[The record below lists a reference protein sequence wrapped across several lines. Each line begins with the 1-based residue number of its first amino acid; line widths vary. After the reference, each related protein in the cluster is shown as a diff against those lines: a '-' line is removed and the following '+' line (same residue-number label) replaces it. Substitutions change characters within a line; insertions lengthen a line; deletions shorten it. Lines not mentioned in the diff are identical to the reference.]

1 MFITKD
7 LLQEKGACQSGTRWF
22 LEKFPNGVDYQD
34 LLNALAAENNIEWAQ
49 WVLQNFGKLN
59 AVMEVE
65 ELTIEG
71 SLFFAGTVIVK
82 GKMKISKWLLAGE
95 GIKAGLGIEAGEGI
109 EAGLGI
115 ESDLGIKAGRGV
127 KAVADIKAGEGIKAG
142 EDIKAGL
149 GIEAGEDIEAGW
161 DIEAGADIKAGL
173 GIEAGADIK
182 AGRGIEAGEDIK
194 AGEDFGIYAGLRL
207 KISHKKRHAIIKA
220 KGCPENIICGEF
232 VEV

>member
-95 GIKAGLGIEAGEGI
+95 GIKAGLGIEAGE
-109 EAGLGI
+109 
-115 ESDLGIKAGRGV
+115 
-127 KAVADIKAGEGIKAG
+127 
-142 EDIKAGL
+142 
-149 GIEAGEDIEAGW
+149 
-161 DIEAGADIKAGL
+161 
-173 GIEAGADIK
+173 
-182 AGRGIEAGEDIK
+182 DIK